1 MRGMTLLFAL
11 IPMSGWAAPP
21 DGAHFAVSVDAPPQA
36 EVGKATKARVKL
48 EPGSGYKINKEY
60 PIRLEVTPPGGVT
73 VDRPTQRATDAVR
86 LDAQQALF
94 DVAFTA
100 KEAGKKEVK
109 AVLGFSV
116 CTPKAC
122 EIKKQPL
129 AFATDVR

>member
-1 MRGMTLLFAL
+1 MRGKSLLLAL

-73 VDRPTQRATDAVR
+73 VDRPTQRAADAVR
-86 LDAQQALF
+86 LDAEQALF

-100 KEAGKKEVK
+100 KEGQGGPRLQRVHAQGLRDQE
-109 AVLGFSV
+109 AAPRL
-116 CTPKAC
+116 CHRR
-122 EIKKQPL
+122 PL
-129 AFATDVR
+129 T